1 MGSKTDRGGNQ
12 DLVLVGEIG
21 AAQGLKGEVR
31 LRSFT
36 QDPADIAAYGPLR
49 HEVGIKTIEIER
61 VRATPKALI
70 ARIKGV
76 GTREAAEALNRTKLY
91 VARNALPEAPED
103 EWYVADLIGL
113 SAVSPGG
120 EVLGTVT
127 AVHNFGA
134 SDIIEVAPSDGG
146 TPLLVAFTD
155 AAVPKIDVANG
166 QLVLIPPQ
174 EIEAK
179 EDAEDSDA
187 ETSGADDSED

>member
-1 MGSKTDRGGNQ
+1 MPDNPTPRER
-12 DLVLVGEIG
+12 VVVARIG
-21 AAQGLKGEVR
+21 AAHGIKGEVR
-31 LRSFT
+31 VKAYTGEPR
-36 QDPADIAAYGPLR
+36 DIAAYGPLR
-49 HEVGIKTIEIER
+49 DEAGIKTIEIER